1 MSTAS
6 VVGSPVL
13 EAALRKARW
22 RLIPLLAVGY
32 LIAYMDRSNISYA
45 AESMNRQLHFSAHVY
60 GLGAGLFFV
69 SYALCEVP
77 SNALLLRS
85 GARRWLAR
93 ILLTWGVLAAGMMLV
108 RSAQSFYGVRLLLGC
123 AEAGYFPGAIYYL
136 SRWFPAMQR
145 ARAIS
150 WFYISLPLSTVLMG
164 LVAGSLLHLDG
175 RLGLRGWQW
184 LFLVEGLP
192 AVLLSAGF
200 WMWLPDS
207 PETAE
212 WLTEEEREAL
222 IMELT
227 LDSPGH
233 GSRADLKQVLLE
245 PRVWVLGFF
254 AFCMLGMS
262 YAVNFFLPLMLSG
275 MMHWST
281 KRIGY
286 GVAVAG
292 VLAAAAMVLNAMHS
306 DRTGERRWH
315 IAMPMLII
323 GGMSLLAA
331 SRVGGGWPAALALLL
346 ILVPFCAMQGPML
359 VIASRLCPGKNAA
372 LAVAV
377 FNMCG
382 MCGGFV
388 GPYWMGWMRELTG
401 GYPVGIGSLCVPALA
416 AAGCI
421 LWLTGKSAVEA
432 QERG

>member
-1 MSTAS
+1 MAAAS

-77 SNALLLRS
+77 SNALLLRF

-93 ILLTWGVLAAGMMLV
+93 ILLTWGVLAAAMMLV
-108 RSAQSFYGVRLLLGC
+108 RTAPSFYGVRLLLGC
-123 AEAGYFPGAIYYL
+123 AEAGYFPGVIYYL
-136 SRWFPAMQR
+136 SRWFPTPER

-150 WFYISLPLSTVLMG
+150 WFYISLPLSIVLMG

-192 AVLLSAGF
+192 AVLMSLWF
-200 WMWLPDS
+200 WMALPDS
-207 PETAE
+207 PATAE
-212 WLTEEEREAL
+212 WLSAEEREAL
-222 IMELT
+222 RTELVR
-227 LDSPGH
+227 DSPEH
-233 GSRADLKQVLLE
+233 GSSADLKQVLLE
-245 PRVWVLGFF
+245 PRVWVLGLF
-254 AFCMLGMS
+254 AFCMLGMN
-262 YAVNFFLPLMLSG
+262 YAVSYFLPLMLNG
-275 MMHWST
+275 IMHWSAEKT
-281 KRIGY
+281 GY
-286 GVAVAG
+286 CIAAGGVAAAVAMVAG
-292 VLAAAAMVLNAMHS
+292 AAHS

-315 IAMPMLII
+315 IVVPMLI
-323 GGMSLLAA
+323 GGGLALLAA
-331 SRVGGGWPAALALLL
+331 LVAGRPGGALPAALAQLLF
-346 ILVPFCAMQGPML
+346 LVPYCAMQGPML
-359 VIASRLCPGKNAA
+359 VMASKLCPGKNAA

-382 MCGGFV
+382 ICGGFV
-388 GPYWMGWMRELTG
+388 GPYWMGWMRELMG
-401 GYPVGIGSLCVPALA
+401 GYATGLGSLCVPSVVG
-416 AAGCI
+416 AGCI
-421 LWLTGKSAVEA
+421 LWLTKGRE
-432 QERG
+432 